1 MHPCGKIAQDHA
13 TFKTQRLMM
22 CYSLAD
28 IVQQTCIRSDMVYTL
43 VKTELTTLTTLRS
56 SSTDNFFGA
65 ELKARIEIRSQTIQL
80 YYTEFSTTSAHSNQ
94 HVHVHFLQC
103 LMPAILHNTG
113 GWSISA
119 RHHERPKISYM
130 MDFVQIQKLKLE
142 PSNVC
147 CPIRL
152 AFLVAFLWQHITIT

>member
-80 YYTEFSTTSAHSNQ
+80 YYTEFSTTSAHPNQ
-94 HVHVHFLQC
+94 HVHVHLLQC
-103 LMPAILHNTG
+103 LTPSCTILVVDQLVLDTMNAQK
-113 GWSISA
+113 SA
-119 RHHERPKISYM
+119 
-130 MDFVQIQKLKLE
+130 
-142 PSNVC
+142 
-147 CPIRL
+147 
-152 AFLVAFLWQHITIT
+152 T